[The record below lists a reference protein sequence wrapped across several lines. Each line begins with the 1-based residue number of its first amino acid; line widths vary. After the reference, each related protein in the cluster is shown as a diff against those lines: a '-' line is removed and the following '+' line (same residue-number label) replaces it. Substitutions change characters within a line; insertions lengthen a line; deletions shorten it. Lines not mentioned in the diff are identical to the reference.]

1 MLILQNS
8 KRCSVGE
15 TSTLLNWFA
24 DAAIMAFPDPDEL
37 AFEKLDIHSLLLDAN
52 ERGRSVSGLSCYAL
66 YWLATYCAADRDLIY
81 QCAYFILDA
90 ARRNN
95 VDTDDDAHEK
105 ALLHAIRLVPQ
116 VQNLIF
122 FSHCPDALEID
133 FITARHKKLCVLM
146 KKASVKKIVPLS
158 PVAAVN
164 ECKTKSQRVAI
175 CQLMEIHYARAV
187 VMEGIKIRPH
197 SLLIGMSGSGKT
209 FVTNLF
215 ARWRGLPVFATTAGQ
230 WHLRG
235 GTGGIKPTLEKLEE
249 LLRKGPAVLLFDEI
263 EKVRTN
269 SGDGNAQYAR
279 FVLDEI
285 MGVLEGACGLS
296 DEANANLAKSTIL
309 AAGAFQALY
318 KKKLGDISF
327 GEEIEDM
334 EPLTF
339 DDLTA
344 AGWLPDELVNRLG
357 TVIEIRPPTAKEIEK
372 EMATLED
379 VTGIARPKA
388 FSPDGIARSMMGFRG
403 LETYAMELARIKIR
417 AGNVK
422 KIGLRGE

>member
-24 DAAIMAFPDPDEL
+24 DAAIMAFPAPNEL
-37 AFEKLDIHSLLLDAN
+37 DADSVDIPTILLEAN

-66 YWLATYCAADRDLIY
+66 YWLAKYCAADNDKVY
-81 QCAYFILDA
+81 QCAFFILDA
-90 ARRNN
+90 ARRND
-95 VDTDDDAHEK
+95 VDGDNEEHEK
-105 ALLHAIRLVPQ
+105 SLLKAIRLVPQ

-122 FSHCPDALEID
+122 FSHCPDALETD

-146 KKASVKKIVPLS
+146 KKSSVKKIVPLS

-164 ECKTKSQRVAI
+164 ECKTKSQRVAF
-175 CQLMEIHYARAV
+175 CQLMEMHYARAV

-197 SLLIGMSGSGKT
+197 SLLVGMSGSGKT

-263 EKVRTN
+263 EKVRSN
-269 SGDGNAQYAR
+269 AGDGNSQYAR

-296 DEANANLAKSTIL
+296 DEASANLGKSTIL

-318 KKKLGDISF
+318 RKKLGDFSF
-327 GEEIEDM
+327 SQEIDEM

-339 DDLTA
+339 EDITSS
-344 AGWLPDELVNRLG
+344 GWLPDELVNRLG

-372 EMATLED
+372 EMGELEEI
-379 VTGIARPKA
+379 TGIARPKA

-403 LETYAMELARIKIR
+403 LETYALELARIKIR
-417 AGNVK
+417 AGNIK